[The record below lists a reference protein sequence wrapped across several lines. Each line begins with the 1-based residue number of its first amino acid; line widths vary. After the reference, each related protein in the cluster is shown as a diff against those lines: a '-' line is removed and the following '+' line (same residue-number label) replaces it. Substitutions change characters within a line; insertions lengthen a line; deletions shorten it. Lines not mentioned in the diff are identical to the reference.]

1 MHQAL
6 HVLEAPVNVPGINQ
20 RMSIY
25 MHFIDHHDTNTLF
38 RQSFTLVITGKPKGI
53 QGSAINMHFQYAG
66 SH

>member
-25 MHFIDHHDTNTLF
+25 ICTLLITTT
-38 RQSFTLVITGKPKGI
+38 QTLCL
-53 QGSAINMHFQYAG
+53 GSLLHW
-66 SH
+66 